1 MGNLNSKSFKA
12 YLLKILLGRL
22 VYLLIQPALFF
33 FVHSDRAY
41 VVFFDAKSR
50 EVLLVKNWLSWRAW
64 SLPGGGLCPGEKHL
78 EAAIREIQEEVNLNL
93 KPQTLEQLCI
103 LEGANRFQRG
113 RRIYYLCYLTKR
125 TITHNQ
131 RELLAAQW
139 YPLNKPPRT
148 NMQIPVVLN
157 HLKDMQKDQEARL
170 ASSSF

>member
-1 MGNLNSKSFKA
+1 M
-12 YLLKILLGRL
+12 KILLGRL

-41 VVFFDAKSR
+41 VVFFDAKSQ

-78 EAAIREIQEEVNLNL
+78 QAAIREIKEEVNLNL

-113 RRIYYLCYLTKR
+113 GRRIYYLCYLTKR
-125 TITHNQ
+125 TITYNQ

-139 YPLNKPPRT
+139 YPLNNTPCI

-157 HLKDMQKDQEARL
+157 RLRVMLKDKQKGK
-170 ASSSF
+170 